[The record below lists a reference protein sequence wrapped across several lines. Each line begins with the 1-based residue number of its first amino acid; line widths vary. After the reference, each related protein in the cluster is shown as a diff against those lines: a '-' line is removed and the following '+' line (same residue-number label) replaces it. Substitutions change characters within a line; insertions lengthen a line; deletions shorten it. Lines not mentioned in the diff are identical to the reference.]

1 MKIAVMQPYF
11 FPYAGYFQLMNA
23 VDEFIVYD
31 NIQYSKEGWINRNRI
46 LSNGKPCYFTVP
58 LKKDSD
64 FLDVRDRYISPEW
77 KAGRKRALNKLIESY
92 RKAPYFGSVY
102 PMIESSF
109 MSVEENL
116 FEYIYNSLEQVRSFI
131 GIRTSIVVSSSV
143 AAEHNLKSADR
154 VISICHARKA
164 DNYINPEG
172 GVGLYDRDY
181 FKDRG
186 LKLNFLR
193 STGVTYPQYGNE
205 FVPSL
210 SIIDVLM
217 FNSVEQTRAFLETGY
232 EIS

>member
-46 LSNGKPCYFTVP
+46 LSNGKPSYFTIP

-77 KAGRKRALNKLIESY
+77 KAGRKRALNKLTESY
-92 RKAPYFGSVY
+92 RRAPYFGSVY

-109 MSVEENL
+109 LSVEENL
-116 FEYIYNSLEQVRSFI
+116 FEYIYDSLEHVRSFI
-131 GIRTSIVVSSSV
+131 GIKTSLVVSSSV
-143 AAEHNLKSADR
+143 AAEHNLKSTDR
-154 VISICHARKA
+154 VISICHARRA

-172 GVGLYDRDY
+172 GLGLYDREY
-181 FKDRG
+181 FNHRG

-193 STGVTYPQYGNE
+193 STGVTYQQYENE

-210 SIIDVLM
+210 SIIDLLM
-217 FNSVEQTRAFLETGY
+217 FNSIEQTRAFLETAY
-232 EIS
+232 EIF